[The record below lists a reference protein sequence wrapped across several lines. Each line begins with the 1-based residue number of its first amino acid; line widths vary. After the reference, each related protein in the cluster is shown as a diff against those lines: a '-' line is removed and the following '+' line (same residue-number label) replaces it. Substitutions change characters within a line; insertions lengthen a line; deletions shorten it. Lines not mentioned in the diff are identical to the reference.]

1 MRRYTRPSSLAA
13 FRDGWSRF
21 PDSRCMEN
29 PGRPLQ
35 CYKCLEIGHVSKTCT
50 SKEDKGHLCYRCGKP
65 GHQAK
70 ACTAGSLLCEA
81 LEAPSVHRMGGPA
94 CPRPPKKGTKGAT
107 RGSTAA
113 SDNEKGSPSQGEPT
127 PVNKEAGTEEA
138 IEVTTL
144 RD

>member
-29 PGRPLQ
+29 PGR
-35 CYKCLEIGHVSKTCT
+35 CLEIGHVSKTCT

-70 ACTAGSLLCEA
+70 ACTAASPKCLLCEA

-94 CPRPPKKGTKGAT
+94 CPPPPKKGTKGAT

-113 SDNEKGSPSQGEPT
+113 SGNEKGSPSQGDPT

-144 RD
+144 GD